1 MDREARHANNHLSV
15 KLINEELSTLSES
28 TYDIVIL
35 GAGSGGYATAL
46 RAAQLGMKVALID
59 GDKVGGT
66 CLHRGCIPTKAL
78 LRNAELAHIVELAAG
93 VHLERARGGAHRVPP
108 WYACNHGAML
118 PLMRFVHT
126 ACGLVHRLVL
136 LRPLVHITHRR
147 SPRHHRRPNPIGA
160 Q

>member
-46 RAAQLGMKVALID
+46 RAAQLGMTVALID

-66 CLHRGCIPTKAL
+66 CLHTGCIPTKL
-78 LRNAELAHIVELAAG
+78 TYTPLSWLRMLVK
-93 VHLERARGGAHRVPP
+93 PP
-108 WYACNHGAML
+108 
-118 PLMRFVHT
+118 
-126 ACGLVHRLVL
+126 
-136 LRPLVHITHRR
+136 R
-147 SPRHHRRPNPIGA
+147 SV
-160 Q
+160 